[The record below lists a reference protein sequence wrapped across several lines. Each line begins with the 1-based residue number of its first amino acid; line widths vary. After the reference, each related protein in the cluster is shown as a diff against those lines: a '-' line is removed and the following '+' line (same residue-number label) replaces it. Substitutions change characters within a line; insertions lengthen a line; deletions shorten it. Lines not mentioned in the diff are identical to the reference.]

1 MSRVAGKSFFNSMS
15 GAGSGGGRVSGT
27 VYGAAVPPL
36 GEYEAWWN
44 GRPDRAK
51 TRDAFTP
58 ARYRR
63 MAVMLANGDGI
74 GEIVRAQGLSKS
86 TVKSALERLPRSLG
100 GLSDD
105 K

>member
-1 MSRVAGKSFFNSMS
+1 
-15 GAGSGGGRVSGT
+15 
-27 VYGAAVPPL
+27 
-36 GEYEAWWN
+36 
-44 GRPDRAK
+44 
-51 TRDAFTP
+51 
-58 ARYRR
+58 